1 MPKFKEWK
9 HAEAFVNWLQKQID
23 NKKITVLNSF
33 TKETIME
40 SDISNGIEGLDSDTT
55 FGLCGWTTSGI
66 AGEVI
71 SFCSFIFNNSKVPV
85 PLYDIDDEVESIS
98 ISKIQEQKVSFDEDV
113 RSYNVGESDYSKHKI
128 QPWDIW
134 LDYRLNP
141 WEADIVKR
149 ILRTKK
155 SEPRRQDFEKIIH
168 IAKELIRQIDSG
180 EYQ

>member
-1 MPKFKEWK
+1 MICEYARE
-9 HAEAFVNWLQKQID
+9 H
-23 NKKITVLNSF
+23 
-33 TKETIME
+33 
-40 SDISNGIEGLDSDTT
+40 G
-55 FGLCGWTTSGI
+55 
-66 AGEVI
+66 
-71 SFCSFIFNNSKVPV
+71 
-85 PLYDIDDEVESIS
+85 DDEVESIS